1 MAAVP
6 AGQVEDARTLGRA
19 QAVEHERHLEARLLD
34 GLFFTQRRD
43 IARVE
48 EVLEPIPPAHSRR
61 SIFRPG
67 HPMSRLH
74 DAARTEART
83 IGVSVILSAGLRR
96 LLPGSPD
103 GPRRHT
109 LAAGANL
116 GDLLAA
122 LGITAATDLTAAVD
136 GELADHATRSA
147 TAPRSCSSCR
157 WKVAVAGGAAAEGEA
172 TIRKAVKGFCSK
184 RQQRRRQQQEGS
196 SKDVAARPLTSHR
209 SEDNEMA
216 QLRIPLDE
224 KRFNSGQTWKDY
236 MAQMGDTRAKTEGNY
251 ANSKLTDEERK
262 FFGSVNGVKYVVMLA
277 ENWCGDVHRNSPLI
291 AHIVEAMPGAELRV
305 FLRDQNADLRDA
317 FLNNGY
323 QSIPVVVFFDKDW
336 NEIGRWLER
345 AHGATTASSGI
356 RARTLGAVPQGASK
370 EQQDAAM
377 NEFRAQVQAEY
388 DKPGGALW
396 RAAAAEVKLLLE
408 TRLGAKK

>member
-1 MAAVP
+1 
-6 AGQVEDARTLGRA
+6 
-19 QAVEHERHLEARLLD
+19 
-34 GLFFTQRRD
+34 
-43 IARVE
+43 
-48 EVLEPIPPAHSRR
+48 
-61 SIFRPG
+61 
-67 HPMSRLH
+67 
-74 DAARTEART
+74 
-83 IGVSVILSAGLRR
+83 
-96 LLPGSPD
+96 
-103 GPRRHT
+103 
-109 LAAGANL
+109 
-116 GDLLAA
+116 
-122 LGITAATDLTAAVD
+122 
-136 GELADHATRSA
+136 
-147 TAPRSCSSCR
+147 
-157 WKVAVAGGAAAEGEA
+157 
-172 TIRKAVKGFCSK
+172 
-184 RQQRRRQQQEGS
+184 
-196 SKDVAARPLTSHR
+196 
-209 SEDNEMA
+209 MA

-236 MAQMGDTRAKTEGNY
+236 MAQMGDTRAKTEANY

-262 FFGSVNGVKYVVMLA
+262 FFSGISGVKYVVMLA

-305 FLRDQNADLRDA
+305 FLRDQNADLRDT

-345 AHGATTASSGI
+345 AHGATTVTAGI

-377 NEFRAQVQAEY
+377 GEFRNQVQTEY

-408 TRLGAKK
+408 TKLGAKK